1 MSVLLAILWKDL
13 VTEWRSRDR
22 AVAMLLFA
30 MLVVVVFQFALP
42 AGRGPERVREIAP
55 ALLWV
60 TYVFAALLGLGRAFA
75 QELENEALTALA
87 LVPVDRG
94 WVFLGKAAASFV
106 ILAAV
111 QALVA
116 VVFALFFDLDWRPI
130 ALPLAGVVALGTLG
144 LCSAG
149 TLFGAVAARTRFR
162 EVMLPLLLLP
172 LWVPV
177 IFGAT
182 RATSALLA
190 GDPAPF
196 ESIQL
201 LIVVDAVYG
210 IGAFL
215 GFEYVLDE

>member
-1 MSVLLAILWKDL
+1 MNVLWAILWKDL

-22 AVAMLLFA
+22 AVAMGLFA

-42 AGRGPERVREIAP
+42 AGERPPELAP
-55 ALLWV
+55 GLLWV

-87 LVPVDRG
+87 LVPADRG

-106 ILAAV
+106 ILAGV

-116 VVFALFFDLDWRPI
+116 VVFALFFDLDWRPV
-130 ALPLAGVVALGTLG
+130 ALPLAAVVGLGSVG

-149 TLFGAVAARTRFR
+149 TLFGAIAVRTRFR

-172 LWVPV
+172 LLVPV
-177 IFGAT
+177 IFGAA
-182 RATSALLA
+182 RATAELLA
-190 GDPAPF
+190 EGRLPF
-196 ESIQL
+196 ASLQL
-201 LIVVDAVYG
+201 LLVVDAVYL
-210 IGAFL
+210 IGSFI